1 MKKFFLLLFLIPS
14 ILCCKN
20 TKLSEF
26 IQEVKS
32 TSPNN
37 MLQNLKIIEQ
47 KQIYLTKNKEKTIK
61 VYFDEN
67 QYAFFGVGDKEFSFQ
82 IIESSGN
89 EWRPYLSDDSY
100 LHTCENIMDK
110 GYYTIKF
117 KSDDNNLVSFAWGYY
132 NERR

>member
-26 IQEVKS
+26 IQEMKLS
-32 TSPNN
+32 APNN
-37 MLQNLKIIEQ
+37 MLQNLRIVEHRTIH
-47 KQIYLTKNKEKTIK
+47 LTKNKEKTIK

-67 QYAFFGVGDKEFSFQ
+67 QYAFFGVGDKDFSFQ
-82 IIESSGN
+82 IVEPSGN
-89 EWRPYLSDDSY
+89 IWRPCLSDDNY

-110 GYYTIKF
+110 GTYTVVF
-117 KSDDNNLVSFAWGYY
+117 KSKENNLINFAWGYY
-132 NERR
+132 NEGK